1 MHIIYL
7 HGFCSS
13 VASFKAQ
20 LVKNYIEQRD
30 GDSVFLCDL
39 PPSPAQA
46 MLIIESH
53 IASLGDTPWGLVGS
67 SLGGFYATYL
77 GEKYN
82 KKAVLI
88 NPAVDAQVLLRH
100 VLGKNENYHTGEVFD
115 FTEEHLSELEKLQ
128 VPTLTHAENFLL
140 LTQTGD
146 EVLDFQ
152 KGVDYYQGSRQVVIE
167 GGDHGF
173 SNYANY
179 LDKTFDFLSS

>member
-20 LVKNYIEQRD
+20 LVKSYIEQRD
-30 GDSVFLCDL
+30 NDTLFLSDL
-39 PPSPAQA
+39 PHSPAQA
-46 MLIIESH
+46 MLIIEAH
-53 IASLGDTPWGLVGS
+53 IANLGDTPWGLVGS

-77 GEKYN
+77 SEKYA

-88 NPAVDAQVLLRH
+88 NPAVEAHVLLRN
-100 VLGKNENYHTGEVFD
+100 VLGENENYHTGEAFN
-115 FTEEHLSELEKLQ
+115 FTEEHLTELEKLH
-128 VPTLTHAENFLL
+128 VPKLTQAKNFLL

-152 KGVDYYQGSRQVVIE
+152 KGVDYYQGSVQLVIE

-173 SNYANY
+173 TDYENY

>member
-13 VASFKAQ
+13 IASFKAQ
-20 LVKNYIEQRD
+20 LVKNYIEQ
-30 GDSVFLCDL
+30 SENHTLFLIDL
-39 PPSPAQA
+39 PHSPAEA
-46 MLIIESH
+46 MSLVETH
-53 IASLGDTPWGLVGS
+53 IASLGDKPWGLVGS

-77 GEKYN
+77 SQKYA
-82 KKAVLI
+82 KKGVLV
-88 NPAVDAQVLLRH
+88 NPAVEAHLLLER
-100 VLGKNENYHTGEVFD
+100 VLGENKNYHTGELFE
-115 FTEEHLSELEKLQ
+115 FTEKHLKELEMLHVPSIKQAKKL
-128 VPTLTHAENFLL
+128 LL

-152 KGVDYYQGSRQVVIE
+152 KGVDYYQGSEQVVLE

-173 SNYANY
+173 SDYGNY